1 MNQSTPKDKKL
12 AIRMFIYWA
21 VLMVWQNFLTY
32 NKASD
37 TATIIKVGLL
47 LFLCVSF
54 FSEGASVKS
63 GAFCV
68 WALFFVDTL
77 LTMLLNG
84 EALVGRNTIYY
95 LFPAV
100 FFFLTLLV
108 RADYQI
114 DKKQFLLF
122 LYCVII
128 TVVVMVLYG
137 IIYMWDYYAQF
148 LSRERAYGSELSSF
162 LISSHEYGMY
172 LVFGITAV
180 IIWYQS
186 TDRPGSHALALVL
199 LLVFGVNLFLTLSR
213 TAFLAALVLISAY
226 ILTSTSK
233 GTRKWFLI
241 VIFTMLLVTF
251 LVPGVLDFVQRI
263 LLKENNDA
271 GRFEMWNAAIEKYN
285 GGTLMN
291 RFFGF
296 GNTEI
301 SNFTKNNF
309 AHTTVHNSYLQ
320 VLLVWGLTG
329 LLFLIT
335 ANIYSIVHSV
345 RLFRY
350 DRNMAAVFLALSL
363 SQIAF
368 MFTNTACLFQS
379 VIDSYMLTVFTLVVP
394 RYVGNSI
401 IAGTYEEA
409 LPAETEKK
417 EPEQ

>member
-32 NKASD
+32 NRDSN
-37 TATIIKVGLL
+37 TTTIIKIGLL

-54 FSEGASVKS
+54 FSAGASVKS

-68 WALFFVDTL
+68 WALFFADTL

-84 EALVGRNTIYY
+84 EALVGRSTIYY
-95 LFPAV
+95 LFPPV
-100 FFFLTLLV
+100 FFLLTLLL
-108 RADYQI
+108 RSDYQI
-114 DKKQFLLF
+114 DKKQYLLF
-122 LYCVII
+122 LYCLII
-128 TVVVMVLYG
+128 TVLVMVLYG
-137 IIYMWDYYAQF
+137 VIYMWDYYAKF
-148 LSRERAYGSELSSF
+148 LSRERAYGSELTSF
-162 LISSHEYGMY
+162 LYSSHEYGMY

-186 TDRPGSHALALVL
+186 TDRISSHILALLL
-199 LLVFGVNLFLTLSR
+199 LLVFGLNLFLTLSR
-213 TAFLAALVLISAY
+213 TSFLACVVLILAY
-226 ILTSTSK
+226 ILTSSSA
-233 GTRKWFLI
+233 GTKKWFLI
-241 VIFTMLLVTF
+241 VIFAMLLVTF
-251 LVPGVLDFVQRI
+251 LVPGVLEFVQRI

-285 GGTLMN
+285 SGTVAN
-291 RFFGF
+291 RFFGY
-296 GNTEI
+296 GYTEI
-301 SNFTKNNF
+301 MQFTKSNF
-309 AHTTVHNSYLQ
+309 AHSSVHNSYLQ

-329 LLFLIT
+329 LLFLIG

-368 MFTNTACLFQS
+368 MLTNTACLFQS
-379 VIDSYMLTVFTLVVP
+379 VIDSYMLTVFTLVIP

-401 IAGTYEEA
+401 IAGTYDKA
-409 LPAETEKK
+409 LPGEAEQK
-417 EPEQ
+417 ESEQ